1 MYCRKCG
8 KYIDSDAEFCKD
20 CDELSTY
27 FDGKE
32 PITPFSGNGQYSN
45 NPYGNGNSY
54 SNPFGNPYNGGYSN
68 TQYGV
73 PQAEGS
79 RKEGF
84 GKALAATILSS
95 IAFFLII
102 IAFSVMSVALEEYT
116 YGYGYYNSDAYYDM
130 MEAALI
136 LALFSLG
143 MSIPSLIMGISSMK
157 CFFRA
162 KNAGKVKPIPTL
174 VLGIVSVALSGL
186 TLLYVLLVFAM
197 SAL

>member
-8 KYIDSDAEFCKD
+8 KYIEYNAECCKD
-20 CDELSTY
+20 CEELNTY
-27 FDGKE
+27 FDQKE
-32 PITPFSGNGQYSN
+32 PLTPFGGNGQYSN
-45 NPYGNGNSY
+45 NPYGNSYNNSY
-54 SNPFGNPYNGGYSN
+54 NNPYGNPYNA
-68 TQYGV
+68 QYNA
-73 PQAEGS
+73 PRAEGN

-102 IAFSVMSVALEEYT
+102 IAFSVISVALEEYT
-116 YGYGYYNSDAYYDM
+116 YSYGYYNSDTYYDM
-130 MEAALI
+130 VETALV
-136 LALFSLG
+136 LAFFSLA

-157 CFFRA
+157 CFFRE
-162 KNAGKVKPIPTL
+162 KNAGRVKPIPTL

>member
-20 CDELSTY
+20 CDELNTY

-84 GKALAATILSS
+84 GKALAATILSA
-95 IAFFLII
+95 IAFFLIM
-102 IAFSVMSVALEEYT
+102 IAFGVVSVALEEY
-116 YGYGYYNSDAYYDM
+116 YYYDSYYYYSDLVGT
-130 MEAALI
+130 AI
-136 LALFSLG
+136 VLALFSLG

-186 TLLYVLLVFAM
+186 TLLYVLIVFAM